1 MVLGGSKYEF
11 EKMARHSYCNIWG
24 LEPKSSLE
32 KFGLKRIIKPKV
44 QNPSSNFQKRDLIY
58 SRIIRWIK

>member
-1 MVLGGSKYEF
+1 MNLKKWLDIPTVTSGVWSLKT
-11 EKMARHSYCNIWG
+11 
-24 LEPKSSLE
+24 SLE

-58 SRIIRWIK
+58 SRIIR

>member
-1 MVLGGSKYEF
+1 MNLKKLIDIPTITFGVWSLKT
-11 EKMARHSYCNIWG
+11 
-24 LEPKSSLE
+24 SLE

-58 SRIIRWIK
+58 SRIIR